1 MQYLQIVHISIEQ
14 ANADQFNTILY
25 KYIYIYIFALN

>member
-14 ANADQFNTILY
+14 ANADQLNTII
-25 KYIYIYIFALN
+25 YIYIYIFALN